1 MYWTKMNMKKFDN
14 LSINI
19 NNNQKKKLFKCKQH
33 HRALHTLFSFY
44 TVPAS
49 VFVFVCIISQVFWH
63 FLGYLFI
70 KMMKHMMSK
79 RLIALSANDKKKS
92 HSDSRILF
100 SVVFSFVSL
109 LIICV
114 QFVVAIVI
122 ESVFL
127 LLLWI
132 ATETAFCSLPSY
144 R

>member
-1 MYWTKMNMKKFDN
+1 MKKFDN
-14 LSINI
+14 FSINI

-79 RLIALSANDKKKS
+79 RLIALSANDKKS

-127 LLLWI
+127 LLL
-132 ATETAFCSLPSY
+132 
-144 R
+144 